1 MWFQVSVLRSWLE
14 QRDRF
19 WAHMGE
25 KFLCLSEYD
34 TRVSINGHKSMQQL
48 TNDMSSLSLP
58 SPVYPLLP
66 GWARTTIKRL
76 VPGLVSCWEM
86 VSSVVALE
94 KTLPCQEI
102 HLTLPWEMQ
111 RTWKNSYITWKD
123 EAKRLRLL
131 SFLRDQR
138 RCIIPV
144 FLTFAF
150 FSPRFVEIK
159 AHWECRAV
167 LGCVWAGVPLLYSN
181 STQQRAGNGAT
192 RGVWAS

>member
-25 KFLCLSEYD
+25 KFLCLFEYD
-34 TRVSINGHKSMQQL
+34 TRVSINGHKSIQQL

-94 KTLPCQEI
+94 NTLPCQEI

-123 EAKRLRLL
+123 EVGGLGFWVSSGIKDGVL
-131 SFLRDQR
+131 F
-138 RCIIPV
+138 PF

-150 FSPRFVEIK
+150 SARGLWKSKHTGNAGCPWMCLGWGSSP
-159 AHWECRAV
+159 V
-167 LGCVWAGVPLLYSN
+167 L
-181 STQQRAGNGAT
+181 
-192 RGVWAS
+192 